1 MVQEISVTSN
11 PIVLPITIAK
21 KNWNETTRY
30 LPLICKTLSSY
41 NDNYCNNTHK
51 QMNKV
56 DK

>member
-41 NDNYCNNTHK
+41 NDNYCHNTHK